1 MTRRLGVICG
11 ACLLLGALAFV
22 VIGQNG
28 MYDRDWFTYW
38 GGGRGVLN
46 NANVY
51 DPATW
56 SAITHDNGSL

>member
-1 MTRRLGVICG
+1 
-11 ACLLLGALAFV
+11 
-22 VIGQNG
+22 